1 MSMAWP
7 NKKPAPA
14 DYKIPL
20 IHPKTGLACP
30 TPERGWRNPPAT
42 MAKLLE
48 EGEILFGPDHTTQ
61 PTRKYL
67 LKDHLREALPS
78 LLYHGSSD
86 DDLLASL
93 EIPFD
98 NPKPLA
104 VVMKIMDAFTRA
116 NDVILDFF
124 AGSGTVGHAAMELNA
139 TDGGDRRWI
148 QVQLPEPTPTD
159 SVARN
164 AGFETISEISRKR
177 IRRAAKQVCENNS
190 DYLSQREVSLDTG
203 FRAYRLTDSNFAKW
217 HLTADEP
224 IDDVE
229 QHLLDIRDS
238 AIDTATLD
246 SLLTELLLKQ
256 GMSLTEKLTT
266 IDVAGLH
273 CYAVPSVYSDA
284 EEGDQCVLIAYVDE
298 HRKPTLE
305 QLRAI
310 VELQPARLVILE
322 DAFQGD
328 DQLKTNL
335 KQMCVTSDIEL
346 KTA

>member
-30 TPERGWRNPPAT
+30 IPERGWRNPPST
-42 MAKLLE
+42 MTKLLA
-48 EGEILFGPDHTTQ
+48 EGKILFGPDHTTQ

-86 DDLLASL
+86 DDLFASL

-98 NPKPLA
+98 NPKPVA
-104 VVMKIMDAFTRA
+104 VAMKMIDAFTRA
-116 NDVILDFF
+116 NDIVLDFF
-124 AGSGTVGHAAMELNA
+124 AGSGTVGHAVMELNA
-139 TDGGDRRWI
+139 TDGGNRRWI
-148 QVQLPEPTPTD
+148 QVQLPEPTPLD

-164 AGFETISEISRKR
+164 EGFETISDIARKR
-177 IRRAAKQVCENNS
+177 IRRAANHVCDKHS
-190 DYLSQREVSLDTG
+190 DSLSRREGPFDTG
-203 FRAYRLTDSNFAKW
+203 FRAYRLCDTNFAKW
-217 HLTADEP
+217 HLTADAPVNE
-224 IDDVE
+224 VE
-229 QHLLDIRDS
+229 QHVLDIQDS
-238 AIDTATLD
+238 ARNSATQD
-246 SLLTELLLKQ
+246 ALLSELLLKQ
-256 GMSLTEKLTT
+256 GMSLTECIKPIEVGELT
-266 IDVAGLH
+266 
-273 CYAVPSVYSDA
+273 CYAVLNADSEVEP
-284 EEGDQCVLIAYVDE
+284 EDQYVLIAYVDE
-298 HRKPTLE
+298 YTKPTLE

-310 VELQPARLVILE
+310 VELQSARLVILE
-322 DAFQGD
+322 DSFQGD

-335 KQMCVTSDIEL
+335 KQMCVTNDIEL